1 MKTIF
6 TAYQNKIKQLK
17 NEILY
22 LESIIAQKDCQINH
36 FEREL
41 RRKCEW
47 IKRIMEYNKMSKD
60 DIAEMKD
67 KEKIS
72 NELLDM
78 LE

>member
-6 TAYQNKIKQLK
+6 TAYWKKIKQL
-17 NEILY
+17 NNHISY
-22 LESIIAQKDCQINH
+22 LESIITQKDCRINNL
-36 FEREL
+36 EYEL
-41 RRKCEW
+41 RQKCEW

-60 DIAEMKD
+60 DITEMKD

>member
-6 TAYQNKIKQLK
+6 TAYQKQIKQLK

-22 LESIIAQKDCQINH
+22 LDSIITQKDCQINH
-36 FEREL
+36 LEHEL
-41 RRKCEW
+41 RQKCEW

-60 DIAEMKD
+60 DIENIIEAEKA
-67 KEKIS
+67 S

-78 LE
+78 L

>member
-6 TAYQNKIKQLK
+6 TAYRNKIKQLK

-22 LESIIAQKDCQINH
+22 LESIITQNDCRINH
-36 FEREL
+36 LEHEL
-41 RRKCEW
+41 RQKCEW
-47 IKRIMEYNKMSKD
+47 IKRIMEYNKMSRD
-60 DIAEMKD
+60 DIDEIKN